1 MYFGWLFAEEVS
13 VIEAEVT
20 GPLVMM
26 VSELVGLEVDEVQCR
41 IQQKYSTHEFVG
53 DMTMIII
60 LIIMRVFCN

>member
-26 VSELVGLEVDEVQCR
+26 VSELVGLEVDEVQCHR
-41 IQQKYSTHEFVG
+41 IQLNTLVCWWHDHDFYFDHYES
-53 DMTMIII
+53 
-60 LIIMRVFCN
+60 LP

>member
-1 MYFGWLFAEEVS
+1 M
-13 VIEAEVT
+13 IEAEVT

>member
-26 VSELVGLEVDEVQCR
+26 VSELVGLEVEEVQCR
-41 IQQKYSTHEFVG
+41 NQLDTLVCWWHDHDYYFDNYESF
-53 DMTMIII
+53 
-60 LIIMRVFCN
+60 L